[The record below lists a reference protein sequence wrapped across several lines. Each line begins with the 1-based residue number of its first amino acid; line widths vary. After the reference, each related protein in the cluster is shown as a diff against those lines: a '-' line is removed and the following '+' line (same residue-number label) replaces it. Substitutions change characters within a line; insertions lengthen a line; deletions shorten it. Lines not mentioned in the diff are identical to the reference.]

1 MLMSQVAA
9 AINFYIQK
17 KMHTS
22 FEDSKE
28 MFMDLRNQKCIVC
41 AIRIVTNE
49 NKSATIQ
56 YYNKF
61 KIKYPTSFDMSG
73 NKLKPNYG
81 IMVS

>member
-22 FEDSKE
+22 FEDSEE

-49 NKSATIQ
+49 NQSATIQ

-61 KIKYPTSFDMSG
+61 KINILHPLICLEINSSLTTA
-73 NKLKPNYG
+73 
-81 IMVS
+81 